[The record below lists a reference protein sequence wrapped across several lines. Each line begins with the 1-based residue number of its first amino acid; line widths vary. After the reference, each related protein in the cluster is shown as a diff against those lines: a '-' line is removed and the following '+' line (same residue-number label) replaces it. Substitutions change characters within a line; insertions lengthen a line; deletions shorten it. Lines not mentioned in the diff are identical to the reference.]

1 MNERRPAVLEPYL
14 HPSAWRAADMA
25 DPGRYTIEF
34 DAADVAE
41 IDAAL
46 AAARAAGRTIP
57 ALDRDGFPLGRLRAR
72 LADVL
77 DRLENGPGLVLLRGL
92 PMAGRSKPDAALV
105 FWGLG
110 AHLGPGFAQNAQ
122 GDVLGHV
129 RDLGASRS
137 DPKARGYQTRER
149 LPFHN
154 DSTDVVGLMCLATAK
169 SGGLSRV
176 ASSVAVHNELVA
188 TRPDLAAALYGD
200 FCQDRR
206 GEEPPGERPY
216 FVTPFCVRHAGRLF
230 VKYNRSYVQS
240 AQRFPDVPRLTPLQ
254 VEAMDAVDR
263 LCNDPRFCVE
273 MQLEPGDMQFV
284 CNHVVLHSRTAYEDW
299 PEPERKRHLL
309 RLWLRTPAFADPPP
323 AFADRNRDMLAWQRN
338 PRAPVFDLSELQAEL
353 AH

>member
-1 MNERRPAVLEPYL
+1 MTDRSPAVLEPYL
-14 HPSAWRAADMA
+14 HPSAWHAADMA
-25 DPGRYTIEF
+25 DPGRYTIGF

-57 ALDRDGFPLGRLRAR
+57 ELDRDGFALDRVRAK
-72 LADVL
+72 LAEAL
-77 DRLENGPGLVLLRGL
+77 DRLENGPGIVLLRGL
-92 PMAGRSKPDAALV
+92 PMARYAKPDAALI

-110 AHLGPGFAQNAQ
+110 SYLGPGFAQNAQ

-176 ASSVAVHNELVA
+176 ASSIAIHNELVA

-216 FVTPFCVRHAGRLF
+216 FVTPFFVRHQGRLF

-240 AQRFPDVPRLTPLQ
+240 AQRFADVPRLTPLQ
-254 VEAMDAVDR
+254 IEAMDAVDR
-263 LCNDPRFCVE
+263 LCDDPRFCVG
-273 MQLEPGDMQFV
+273 MTLEPGDLQFV
-284 CNHVVLHSRTAYEDW
+284 CNHGVLHSRTAYEDW
-299 PEPERKRHLL
+299 PEPSRRRHLL

-323 AFADRNRDMLAWQRN
+323 AFADRNRDMLAWQRA
-338 PRAPVFDLSELQAEL
+338 PRAPIFDLSELQAEL

>member
-1 MNERRPAVLEPYL
+1 MTVPDTARLEPFL
-14 HPSAWRAADMA
+14 HPSAWTAADMA
-25 DPGRYTIEF
+25 DPECYTIRL
-34 DAADVAE
+34 DDADVGE

-46 AAARAAGRTIP
+46 ASARAAG
-57 ALDRDGFPLGRLRAR
+57 LDVPGLGRDGFPLERVRAK
-72 LADVL
+72 LADAL
-77 DRLENGPGLVLLRGL
+77 DRLEHGSGLVLIRGL
-92 PMAGRSKPDAALV
+92 PMARYAKPDAARV

-110 AHLGPGFAQNAQ
+110 AYLGPGFAQNAQ

-129 RDLGASRS
+129 RDLGASRD
-137 DPKARGYQTRER
+137 DPRARGYQTRAR

-176 ASSVAVHNELVA
+176 ASSIAIHNELVA
-188 TRPDLAAALYGD
+188 TRPDLAAALYDD

-206 GEEPPGERPY
+206 GEEPAGERPY
-216 FVTPFCVRHAGRLF
+216 FVTPFFVRHAGRLY

-254 VEAMDAVDR
+254 LEAMDAVDR
-263 LCNDPRFCVE
+263 LCGDPRFCVE
-273 MQLEPGDMQFV
+273 MTLEPGDMQFV
-284 CNHVVLHSRTAYEDW
+284 CNHGVLHSRTAYEDW
-299 PEPERKRHLL
+299 PEPARRRHLL

-323 AFADRNRDMLAWQRN
+323 AFADRNRDMLAWQRA
-338 PRAPVFDLSELQAEL
+338 PRAPIFDLSELQAAL